1 LDLERIVGLKP
12 DLCIAT
18 KDGNPI
24 EIIQRLE
31 ALQIP
36 VFAVDPRNLST
47 VMEAI
52 EVIGYITGGQAQA
65 RQLLHQLQNRID
77 FIKQTVSRAD
87 HRPRLFFQIGVAP
100 IVSIGSQTFIHELIQ
115 VAGGIN
121 VAAGPVPYPRFSREQ
136 IIGLAPEVII
146 ITSMARE
153 VVFEG
158 VKQEWA
164 RWPHLSAVKHNRI
177 YLVDSDIFD
186 RPSPRLVDG
195 LEVLAKR
202 LHPYLFGKDQ

>member
-1 LDLERIVGLKP
+1 M
-12 DLCIAT
+12 
-18 KDGNPI
+18 
-24 EIIQRLE
+24 Q
-31 ALQIP
+31 
-36 VFAVDPRNLST
+36 S
-47 VMEAI
+47 
-52 EVIGYITGGQAQA
+52 
-65 RQLLHQLQNRID
+65 RID
-77 FIKQTVSRAD
+77 FIRQTVTQTD

-115 VAGGIN
+115 FAGGTN
-121 VAAGPVPYPRFSREQ
+121 LAAGPVPYPRFSQEQ

-153 VVFEG
+153 VVFEK

-164 RWPHLSAVKHNRI
+164 RWPHLPAVKHNRI
-177 YLVDSDIFD
+177 YLVNSDIFD

-202 LHPYLFGKDQ
+202 LHPDLFGDKP